1 MAAVSQVSLLVNPR
15 AGGGRA
21 GPVSKAVVA
30 YLRDLGVKIEVLAP
44 TSPEGALEA
53 ARQVSAMGAERLLVV
68 GGDGLIRLAASALA
82 GGTTVLGVVA
92 AGTGNDAARALRLL
106 DGSLEEQVQ
115 WALADPVPID
125 LVVGS
130 GQPVVTSA
138 VCGFPTT
145 VNERANRMRFP
156 KAASRYTLATL
167 LEIPRMAPAHYRLVL
182 DGEALEIE
190 AAAIV
195 VANTAYFGGGMR
207 ICPEA
212 DPTDGVIDVCV
223 IGDLGRLDLLRSL
236 QQVRTGRHVDHPK
249 VAMYRAGVVGVEGV
263 GPVRADGEPLG
274 DLPVVLRADP
284 GALLV
289 AGATTAAPGRR

>member
-21 GPVSKAVVA
+21 GPVSMAVVT
-30 YLRDLGVKIEVLAP
+30 YLRDLGVETEVFSP
-44 TSPEGALEA
+44 TSPEAALEA
-53 ARQVSAMGAERLLVV
+53 ARQVGAMGAERLLVV
-68 GGDGLIRLAASALA
+68 GGDGLIRLAASALT

-106 DGSLEEQVQ
+106 DGSLEEQVLR
-115 WALADPVPID
+115 ALADPVPID
-125 LVVGS
+125 LIVGCD
-130 GQPVVTSA
+130 QPVVTSA

-156 KAASRYTLATL
+156 KGANRYTLATL
-167 LEIPRMAPAHYRLVL
+167 LEVPRMAPAHYRLVL
-182 DGEALEIE
+182 DGEALELR

-212 DPTDGVIDVCV
+212 DPIDGLLDVCV
-223 IGDLGRLDLLRSL
+223 IGDLDRLDLLRSL

-249 VAMYRAGVVGVEGV
+249 VAMYRAGVVGIEGV
-263 GPVRADGEPLG
+263 GTMRADGEPLG
-274 DLPVVLRADP
+274 DLSVVLRAEP
-284 GALLV
+284 EALLV
-289 AGATTAAPGRR
+289 AGATTAAPGHG

>member
-30 YLRDLGVKIEVLAP
+30 YLRDLGVETEVLAP

-53 ARQVSAMGAERLLVV
+53 ARQVSAMGAGRLLVV

-115 WALADPVPID
+115 RALADPVPID

-156 KAASRYTLATL
+156 KGASRYTLATL
-167 LEIPRMAPAHYRLVL
+167 LEVPRMVPAYYRLVL
-182 DGEALEIE
+182 DGEVLEIE

-195 VANTAYFGGGMR
+195 LANTAYFGGGMR

-212 DPTDGVIDVCV
+212 DPTDGLLDVCV
-223 IGDLGRLDLLRSL
+223 IGDLGRLELLRSL
-236 QQVRTGRHVDHPK
+236 QQVRTGSHVDHPK
-249 VAMYRAGVVGVEGV
+249 VGMYQAGVVSVEGV
-263 GPVRADGEPLG
+263 GTVRADGEQLG

-289 AGATTAAPGRR
+289 AGATTATPGRR

>member
-21 GPVSKAVVA
+21 GPASKAVVA
-30 YLRDLGVKIEVLAP
+30 YLRDLGVETEVLAP

-53 ARQVSAMGAERLLVV
+53 ARQVSAMGAGRLLVV

-92 AGTGNDAARALRLL
+92 AGTGNDAARALSLL

-115 WALADPVPID
+115 RALADPVPID

-156 KAASRYTLATL
+156 KGASRYTLATL
-167 LEIPRMAPAHYRLVL
+167 LEIPRMASAHYRLIL
-182 DGEALEIE
+182 DGEVLEIR

-195 VANTAYFGGGMR
+195 VANMAYFGGGMR

-212 DPTDGVIDVCV
+212 DPMDGLLDVCV

-263 GPVRADGEPLG
+263 GTIRADGEPLG

-289 AGATTAAPGRR
+289 AGATTAAPGRG

>member
-30 YLRDLGVKIEVLAP
+30 YLRDLGVETEVLAP

-53 ARQVSAMGAERLLVV
+53 ARQVSAMGAGRLLVV

-115 WALADPVPID
+115 RALADPVPID

-156 KAASRYTLATL
+156 KGASRYTLATL
-167 LEIPRMAPAHYRLVL
+167 LEIPQMAPAHYRLVL
-182 DGEALEIE
+182 DGEALEIR

-212 DPTDGVIDVCV
+212 DPIDGLLDVCV

-263 GPVRADGEPLG
+263 GTMRADGEPLS

-289 AGATTAAPGRR
+289 AGATNVAPGRG

>member
-30 YLRDLGVKIEVLAP
+30 YLRDLGVETEVLAP
-44 TSPEGALEA
+44 TSPEGALVS
-53 ARQVSAMGAERLLVV
+53 ARQVSAMGAGRLLVV

-115 WALADPVPID
+115 RALADPVPID

-156 KAASRYTLATL
+156 KGASRYTLATL
-167 LEIPRMAPAHYRLVL
+167 LEVPRMAPAHYRLVL

-212 DPTDGVIDVCV
+212 DPTDGLIDVCV

-263 GPVRADGEPLG
+263 GTMRADGEPLS

-289 AGATTAAPGRR
+289 AGATNVAPGRG

>member
-1 MAAVSQVSLLVNPR
+1 
-15 AGGGRA
+15 
-21 GPVSKAVVA
+21 
-30 YLRDLGVKIEVLAP
+30 
-44 TSPEGALEA
+44 
-53 ARQVSAMGAERLLVV
+53 
-68 GGDGLIRLAASALA
+68 LIRLAASVLA

-92 AGTGNDAARALRLL
+92 AGTGNDAARALNLL

-156 KAASRYTLATL
+156 KGASRYTLATL
-167 LEIPRMAPAHYRLVL
+167 LEIPRMTPAHYRLVL
-182 DGEALEIE
+182 DGEALEIG

-212 DPTDGVIDVCV
+212 DPTDGLIDVCV

-263 GPVRADGEPLG
+263 GTIRADGEPLG

>member
-1 MAAVSQVSLLVNPR
+1 MAAVSQVSLLVNPQ

-30 YLRDLGVKIEVLAP
+30 CLRDRGVEIEVLAP

-53 ARQVSAMGAERLLVV
+53 ARQVSAMGSGRLLVV

-92 AGTGNDAARALRLL
+92 AGTGNDAARALSLL
-106 DGSLEEQVQ
+106 DGSLEEQIQ
-115 WALADPVPID
+115 RALADPVPID
-125 LVVGS
+125 LIVGS

-156 KAASRYTLATL
+156 KGASRYTLATL
-167 LEIPRMAPAHYRLVL
+167 LEVPRMAPAYYRLVL
-182 DGEALEIE
+182 DGEVLEIE

-212 DPTDGVIDVCV
+212 DPTDGLLDVCV
-223 IGDLGRLDLLRSL
+223 IGDLGRLELLRSL
-236 QQVRTGRHVDHPK
+236 QQVRTGSHVDHPK
-249 VAMYRAGVVGVEGV
+249 VGMYQAGVVSVEGV
-263 GPVRADGEPLG
+263 GTVRADGEQLG

-289 AGATTAAPGRR
+289 AGATTAAPDRR

>member
-30 YLRDLGVKIEVLAP
+30 YLRDLGVETEVLAP

-53 ARQVSAMGAERLLVV
+53 ARQVSAMGAGRLLVV

-82 GGTTVLGVVA
+82 GGTTVLGIVA
-92 AGTGNDAARALRLL
+92 AGTGNDAARALSLL

-156 KAASRYTLATL
+156 KGASRYTLATL

-249 VAMYRAGVVGVEGV
+249 VAMYRAGVVSVEGV
-263 GPVRADGEPLG
+263 GTIRADGEPLG
-274 DLPVVLRADP
+274 DLPMVLRADP

>member
-1 MAAVSQVSLLVNPR
+1 MAAVSQVSLLVNPQ

-21 GPVSKAVVA
+21 GPASKAVVA
-30 YLRDLGVKIEVLAP
+30 YLRDLGVETEVLAP
-44 TSPEGALEA
+44 TSPEDALEA
-53 ARQVSAMGAERLLVV
+53 ARQVGAMGAGRLLVV

-115 WALADPVPID
+115 RALADPVPID

-156 KAASRYTLATL
+156 KGASRYTLATL
-167 LEIPRMAPAHYRLVL
+167 LEVPRMVPAHYRLIL
-182 DGEALEIE
+182 DGEALEIG

-195 VANTAYFGGGMR
+195 VANTAYFGGGMQ

-212 DPTDGVIDVCV
+212 DPIDGLLDVCV
-223 IGDLGRLDLLRSL
+223 IGDVGRLDLLRSL

-263 GPVRADGEPLG
+263 GTMRADGEPLG

-289 AGATTAAPGRR
+289 AGATTAAPGRG

>member
-1 MAAVSQVSLLVNPR
+1 MAAVSQVSLLVNTQ

-21 GPVSKAVVA
+21 GPASKAVVA
-30 YLRDLGVKIEVLAP
+30 YLRDLGVETEVLAP
-44 TSPEGALEA
+44 TSPEDALEA
-53 ARQVSAMGAERLLVV
+53 ARQVSAMGAGRLLVV

-92 AGTGNDAARALRLL
+92 AGTGNDAARALNLL
-106 DGSLEEQVQ
+106 HGSLEEQVQ
-115 WALADPVPID
+115 RALADPVPID
-125 LVVGS
+125 LIVGS

-156 KAASRYTLATL
+156 KGASRYTLATL
-167 LEIPRMAPAHYRLVL
+167 LEVPRMVPAHYRLIL
-182 DGEALEIE
+182 DGEALEIR

-212 DPTDGVIDVCV
+212 DPIDGLLDVCV

-249 VAMYRAGVVGVEGV
+249 VAMYRAGVVSVEGV
-263 GPVRADGEPLG
+263 GTIRADGEPLG

-289 AGATTAAPGRR
+289 AGAITAAPGQR

>member
-82 GGTTVLGVVA
+82 GGTTVLGIVA
-92 AGTGNDAARALRLL
+92 AGTGNDAARALSLL

-182 DGEALEIE
+182 DGEALEIG

-289 AGATTAAPGRR
+289 AGATTAAPGQR

>member
-1 MAAVSQVSLLVNPR
+1 MAAVSQVSLLVNPQ

-30 YLRDLGVKIEVLAP
+30 CLRDLGVQTEVLAP

-53 ARQVSAMGAERLLVV
+53 ARQVSATGAGRLLVV
-68 GGDGLIRLAASALA
+68 GGDGLIHLAASALA
-82 GGTTVLGVVA
+82 GRTTVLAMVA
-92 AGTGNDAARALRLL
+92 AGTGNDAARALSLL

-115 WALADPVPID
+115 RALADPVPID

-156 KAASRYTLATL
+156 KGASRYTLATL
-167 LEIPRMAPAHYRLVL
+167 LEVPRMAPAHYRLIL
-182 DGEALEIE
+182 DGEVLEIE

-212 DPTDGVIDVCV
+212 DPTDGLLDVCV
-223 IGDLGRLDLLRSL
+223 IGDLGRLELLRSL
-236 QQVRTGRHVDHPK
+236 QQVRTGSHVDHPK
-249 VAMYRAGVVGVEGV
+249 VGMYQAGVVSVEGV
-263 GPVRADGEPLG
+263 GTVRADGEQLG

>member
-1 MAAVSQVSLLVNPR
+1 MTAVSQVSLLVNPR

-21 GPVSKAVVA
+21 GPVSKAVVT
-30 YLRDLGVKIEVLAP
+30 YLRDLGVETEVLAP

-53 ARQVSAMGAERLLVV
+53 ARQVSAMGTGRLLVV

-82 GGTTVLGVVA
+82 GETTVLGIVA
-92 AGTGNDAARALRLL
+92 AGTGNDAARALGLL
-106 DGSLEEQVQ
+106 GGSLEEQVQ
-115 WALADPVPID
+115 RAQADPVPID
-125 LVVGS
+125 LVASS

-138 VCGFPTT
+138 VCGFPTR

-156 KAASRYTLATL
+156 KGGSRYTLATL
-167 LEIPRMAPAHYRLVL
+167 LEVPRMAPAHYRLVL

-207 ICPEA
+207 IFPEA
-212 DPTDGVIDVCV
+212 DPTDGLLDVCV

-236 QQVRTGRHVDHPK
+236 QQVRTGNHVDHPK
-249 VAMYRAGVVGVEGV
+249 VAIYRAGVVSVEGV
-263 GPVRADGEPLG
+263 GTVRADGEPLG

-289 AGATTAAPGRR
+289 AGATTAAPNRR

>member
-53 ARQVSAMGAERLLVV
+53 ARQVSAMGAGRLLVV

-82 GGTTVLGVVA
+82 GGTTVLGIVA
-92 AGTGNDAARALRLL
+92 AGTGNDAARALSLL

-249 VAMYRAGVVGVEGV
+249 VAMYRAGVVSVEGV
-263 GPVRADGEPLG
+263 GPGRADGEPLG